1 MKVILIGKP
10 QVAGYLSDNAVAFLK
25 EKGFA
30 HEDLTGDYPALDIM
44 KRNNPL
50 LVEAVEKYGEEMP
63 YLEIVDVPLGKY
75 AILGSLNEQS
85 AVTETLVKEGCY
97 WLPSCSPSVLLVETD
112 AAGIEELN
120 VAIALFGAFKRAG
133 INYIAEIEAYTRSEL
148 VYRIAKTKK
157 DEQRIDEMI
166 EDNPQLQ
173 LKAE

>member
-25 EKGFA
+25 EKGFE
-30 HEDLTGDYPALDIM
+30 HKDLTGDYPALEMM
-44 KRNNPL
+44 KRNDPL

-97 WLPSCSPSVLLVETD
+97 WLPSSNPSVLLVETD
-112 AAGIEELN
+112 AAGIDELN
-120 VAIALFGAFKRAG
+120 AAVGLLNAFMRAG

-148 VYRIAKTKK
+148 VYRFAKMKK
-157 DEQRIDEMI
+157 DVQRIDDMI
-166 EDNPQLQ
+166 KDNPQLQ
-173 LKAE
+173 LKPE